1 MTADSGKRATR
12 LRWRTLQGFA
22 IATALGVIAAS
33 QHYVSARV
41 EGEPVAFVAAVLLT
55 MPFWYLWALLAPVV
69 FWLARRLP
77 LERTRLV
84 SRGISHLV
92 FAMVLSSVHTAVIFQ
107 IIWASRSQL
116 TESVAELSYLT
127 LFMAYASYQLS
138 SNLLAYCAIAGVAHA
153 LDYYRRYRER
163 ELATTRLSEQ
173 LAQAQIRALR
183 MQLNPHFLFNAMNSI
198 AMLVRHQQRDEAVR
212 TVAGLSD
219 LLRYVLEDTREV
231 EVPLRQELDFVE
243 RYLAIE
249 QVRFRDRLE
258 VRIDADHDTLDAQV
272 PNLILQPLV
281 ENAIRHGIAKR
292 TAAKLVA
299 ITAHRTDDN
308 LVLDVIDDGPGL
320 SGVARMGNSVGI
332 SNTRARLAQLYG
344 SQQKLQLRNAPS
356 QGVIATISLPFHTH
370 PLSGPEQQ

>member
-1 MTADSGKRATR
+1 M
-12 LRWRTLQGFA
+12 LQGFA

-41 EGEPVAFVAAVLLT
+41 EGESVAFVAAVLMT

-77 LERTRLV
+77 LEKTRLV
-84 SRGISHLV
+84 SRGIAHL
-92 FAMVLSSVHTAVIFQ
+92 ALAIVLSSVHTAIIFQ
-107 IIWASRSQL
+107 IIWASRAQL
-116 TESVAELSYLT
+116 SDTVAELSYLS

-138 SNLLAYCAIAGVAHA
+138 SNLLAYSAIAGVAHA

-212 TVAGLSD
+212 TIAGLSD

-249 QVRFRDRLE
+249 QVRFQDRLE
-258 VRIDADHDTLDAQV
+258 VKIDADHDTLDAQV

-292 TAAKLVA
+292 TAASLVA
-299 ITAHRTDDN
+299 IKAHRNDDV

-320 SGVARMGNSVGI
+320 AGVDRLGNGVGI

-344 SQQKLQLRNAPS
+344 NQQKLDLRNAVS
-356 QGVIATISLPFHTH
+356 QGAVATLTLPFHTE
-370 PLSGPEQQ
+370 PLAVQ

>member
-1 MTADSGKRATR
+1 MTADSGERATR

-41 EGEPVAFVAAVLLT
+41 EGERVAFVAAVVMT

-77 LERTRLV
+77 LEKTRLV
-84 SRGISHLV
+84 SRGIAHL
-92 FAMVLSSVHTAVIFQ
+92 ALALVLSSLHTAVIFQ
-107 IIWASRSQL
+107 IIWASRYQL
-116 TESVAELSYLT
+116 TDTVAELSYLT

-163 ELATTRLSEQ
+163 ELATTRLSAQ

-198 AMLVRHQQRDEAVR
+198 AMLIRHQKRDEAVR

-219 LLRYVLEDTREV
+219 LLRYVLEDTREL

-258 VRIDADHDTLDAQV
+258 VRVDADQDTLDAQV

-292 TAAKLVA
+292 TAATMVA
-299 ITAHRTDDN
+299 VTAHRTDDM
-308 LVLDVIDDGPGL
+308 LVLAVVDDGPGL
-320 SGVARMGNSVGI
+320 SGGNQMGNGVGI
-332 SNTRARLAQLYG
+332 SNTRARLAQLYS
-344 SQQKLQLRNAPS
+344 SQQKLELHNAPS
-356 QGVIATISLPFHTH
+356 QGVVATITLPFHTD
-370 PLSGPEQQ
+370 PLAVSELQ

>member
-1 MTADSGKRATR
+1 MAVDSGKRATL
-12 LRWRTLQGFA
+12 LRWRIFQGFA
-22 IATALGVIAAS
+22 IATALAAIAAS
-33 QHYVSARV
+33 QHYLSARV

-55 MPFWYLWALLAPVV
+55 IPFWYLWALLAPVV

-77 LERTRLV
+77 LERTRMV
-84 SRGISHLV
+84 TRGVAHLALAV
-92 FAMVLSSVHTAVIFQ
+92 ILSSVHTAVIFQ
-107 IIWASRSQL
+107 LVWAFRSQIS
-116 TESVAELSYLT
+116 EPVAELSYLS
-127 LFMAYASYQLS
+127 LLMAYASYQLS
-138 SNLLAYCAIAGVAHA
+138 SNLLAYCAIAGIAHA

-163 ELATTRLSEQ
+163 ELATTRLSAQ

-198 AMLVRHQQRDEAVR
+198 AMLIRHQKRDEAVR

-219 LLRYVLEDTREV
+219 LLRYVLEDTREL

-249 QVRFRDRLE
+249 QLRFRDRLE
-258 VRIDADHDTLDAQV
+258 VRIDADQDTLDAQV

-292 TAAKLVA
+292 TAATLVA
-299 ITAHRTDDN
+299 VTAHRSDDT
-308 LVLDVIDDGPGL
+308 LVLDVMDDGPGL
-320 SGVARMGNSVGI
+320 SSADRMGNGVGI

-344 SQQKLQLRNAPS
+344 QQQQLELRNAPS
-356 QGVIATISLPFHTH
+356 QGTIATMTLPFHTN
-370 PLSGPEQQ
+370 PIAGLEQE